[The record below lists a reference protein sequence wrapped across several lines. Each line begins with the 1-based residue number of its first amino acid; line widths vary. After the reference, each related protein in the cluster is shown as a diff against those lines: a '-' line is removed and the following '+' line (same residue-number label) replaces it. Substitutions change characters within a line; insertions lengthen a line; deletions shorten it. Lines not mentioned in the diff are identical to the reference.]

1 VVIVAVPLQSSC
13 RVAQAGDAGSAQSG
27 RAVEATSAMSS
38 AIVEK
43 VVRRGFTV
51 PDIVAETVTVRKR
64 QACFSSFLPRRRSLY
79 AIAMTSIGAA
89 TLIDLLRAR
98 AADTPDR
105 MVFTYLRDGA
115 TPSES
120 VTYAE
125 LDRRARETAAW
136 LQPRF
141 SAGDRALLLYP
152 SGLEFLVAFLGCV
165 YAGLIAVPAYPPRG
179 RDIDPRIR
187 AIAADAQAAVALTT
201 PDLQPRLAEM
211 MREAGGFAALS
222 WGTSGEMGGAAEDWR
237 DPHPAPGAPAHL
249 QYTSGSTATPK
260 GVIVTHHNLLR
271 NLLDMHLGWRHEA
284 DSVLVSWL
292 PHFHDMGLVY
302 GLLAPIFVGM
312 PCYLMPPVSFM
323 QKPLRWLQAMSTFKA
338 THSVAPNFA
347 YDLCVRKIKPGDL
360 AALDL
365 SRWAVAVNGAE
376 PIRQETLSRFNEA
389 FRGAGLRD
397 TVFCPGYGLAEA
409 TLKVTATPRGRGPL
423 YLTADGAALDRGR
436 VVVVGPDAPGSRTL
450 VSCGTTAIDT
460 EVVIVDPESRRR
472 GDAGVVGE
480 VWVAGSIVAGGYWN
494 RPAETADTFGARLA
508 DEEGGPF
515 LRTGDLG
522 FVHLGE
528 LYIAGRLKDLIIIR
542 GQNHYPQDIE
552 QTVEALDPSLR
563 SHGCAAFSV
572 DADGEERLIVAQ
584 EIEREARGADLSDLA
599 GRIRQAVAEAHEVHV
614 YDVVILRAGALP
626 RTSSGKIR
634 RQTCRLAYADGS
646 LRARSAD

>member
-1 VVIVAVPLQSSC
+1 
-13 RVAQAGDAGSAQSG
+13 
-27 RAVEATSAMSS
+27 
-38 AIVEK
+38 
-43 VVRRGFTV
+43 
-51 PDIVAETVTVRKR
+51 
-64 QACFSSFLPRRRSLY
+64 
-79 AIAMTSIGAA
+79 MTSIGAS

-105 MVFTYLRDGA
+105 VVFTFLRDG
-115 TPSES
+115 
-120 VTYAE
+120 VTSAETLTFAE

-136 LQPRF
+136 LQARCPE
-141 SAGDRALLLYP
+141 GERALLLYP
-152 SGLEFLVAFLGCV
+152 PGLEFMVAFLGCV

-187 AIAADAQAAVALTT
+187 AMAADAQAAAALTT
-201 PDLQPRLAEM
+201 AELLPRLTAM
-211 MREAGGFAALS
+211 MREAGGFAGLR
-222 WGTSGEMGGAAEDWR
+222 WGTSEEMAGPADEWRHPRPAADT
-237 DPHPAPGAPAHL
+237 PAHL

-260 GVIVTHHNLLR
+260 GVIVTHANLLR
-271 NLLDMHLGWRHEA
+271 NLLDMDLGWRHEA

-302 GLLAPIFVGM
+302 GLLGPIFTGM

-323 QKPLRWLQAMSTFKA
+323 QKPLRWLQAISTFKA

-347 YDLCVRKIKPGDL
+347 YDLCVRKIKPDDL
-360 AALDL
+360 VGLDL

-376 PIRQETLSRFNEA
+376 PIRLETQDRFSAA
-389 FRGAGLRD
+389 FGAAGLRD

-409 TLKVTATPRGRGPL
+409 TLKVTATPRGRGPVC
-423 YLTADGAALDRGR
+423 LTVDGAALDRGR
-436 VVVVGPDAPGSRTL
+436 VTAVRPEDPSARTL
-450 VSCGTTAIDT
+450 VSCGMTAIDT
-460 EVVIVDPESRRR
+460 DVVIVDPETRRR
-472 GDAGVVGE
+472 RDAGAVGE
-480 VWVAGSIVAGGYWN
+480 VWVAGSIVAAGYWN

-522 FVHLGE
+522 FLHGGE
-528 LYIAGRLKDLIIIR
+528 LYIAGRLKDLIIVR

-552 QTVEALDPSLR
+552 QTVESIGPPLR

-584 EIEREARGADLSDLA
+584 EIEREARGADLPDLA

-634 RQTCRLAYADGS
+634 RQACRLAYADGS
-646 LRARSAD
+646 LRGRSAE